1 MDWLILILGVPAILI
16 PVVLLFGFAGCSL
29 AASCANDLD
38 CPAGTRCIDGA
49 CFDATPG
56 EPDPPP
62 PSGPQNLVAVA
73 IDDRSVSLTW
83 INTDPAATDFRIERA
98 PEGGEFAAI
107 PAPADLSPAGATD
120 ASGLLEGVTHIYR
133 VRALL
138 EGEVSEP
145 SETASATVFPAT
157 PVNLVA
163 TPVSFD
169 QIDLS
174 WNNASATATDFSLE
188 HRALPAGAFTEIF
201 RGTGT
206 AFSHPGRGEGTQHEY
221 RVFAIVVDGFQND
234 VPQEV
239 KSAPSATVSATT
251 STFTAAFTAPS
262 GTLTTDQTGV
272 EGFCIV
278 QRLSQTLLTAVGNQV
293 RIILRGST
301 TGSLTLDKVT
311 ISRPAASGDP
321 YDAAPDLT
329 DVVSS
334 VTIPPNTLATIGP
347 VNYTLDRTQDLLVAF
362 DVSNTSGEGNPRFGA
377 LPGAEAFT
385 RPATA
390 EAGVQDRAPA
400 YTGGGPNTLYLIEKI
415 EVA

>member
-16 PVVLLFGFAGCSL
+16 PLVLLFGFAGCSS
-29 AASCANDLD
+29 AASCANYSD

-221 RVFAIVVDGFQND
+221 RVFAIVVDGL
-234 VPQEV
+234 PERR
-239 KSAPSATVSATT
+239 SP
-251 STFTAAFTAPS
+251 
-262 GTLTTDQTGV
+262 G
-272 EGFCIV
+272 
-278 QRLSQTLLTAVGNQV
+278 SQ
-293 RIILRGST
+293 
-301 TGSLTLDKVT
+301 
-311 ISRPAASGDP
+311 
-321 YDAAPDLT
+321 
-329 DVVSS
+329 
-334 VTIPPNTLATIGP
+334 IGP
-347 VNYTLDRTQDLLVAF
+347 VGNRIGNDSHVHRRIHGAVRDAHDRPDGRRGILHRPAIEPNAP
-362 DVSNTSGEGNPRFGA
+362 DRRRH
-377 LPGAEAFT
+377 PGAHRSA
-385 RPATA
+385 RLNDGQPHARQGHHLPARRVR
-390 EAGVQDRAPA
+390 GS
-400 YTGGGPNTLYLIEKI
+400 L
-415 EVA
+415 